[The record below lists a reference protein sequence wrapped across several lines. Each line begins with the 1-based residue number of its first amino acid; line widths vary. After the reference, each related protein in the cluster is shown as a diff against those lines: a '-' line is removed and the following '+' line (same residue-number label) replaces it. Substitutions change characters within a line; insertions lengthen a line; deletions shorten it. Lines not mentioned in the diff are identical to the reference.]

1 MNCPHCNS
9 THTTQLGRTT
19 ELGYRVFRCREC
31 KSSFNE
37 RTGTPFN
44 FLEVPTD
51 IVFQVL
57 LCRLRYKMSFR
68 DVAEF
73 FLLRGFEFTHETV
86 RDWEARFAVIF
97 ANQLRAKRKGK
108 VSDSWYVDETYIRVK
123 GKWCYLYRAIDRDG
137 NLVDSMLSEK
147 RDMEAAQVFFTEAI
161 RVAQKPPERVTTDGH
176 TAYPRAIAEVLGA
189 EVEHRVSDCL
199 TNRIEQDHRG
209 IKQRYYPMLGFG
221 AFGSAKRYCLCFD
234 EIRNYFRPRR
244 RMREFVSLSQRRD
257 LFVNRVQQLR
267 SIFQAA

>member
-9 THTTQLGRTT
+9 TKTKQLKRTT
-19 ELGYRVFRCREC
+19 ELGYSVFRCREC
-31 KSSFNE
+31 NRSFNE

-44 FLEVPTD
+44 FLEVPTE

-86 RDWEARFAVIF
+86 RDWEARFGVIF

-108 VSDSWYVDETYIRVK
+108 VGDSWYVDETYIRVK

-137 NLVDSMLSEK
+137 NLVDSLLSEK
-147 RDMEAAQVFFTEAI
+147 RNMDAAQAFFREAI
-161 RVAQKPPERVTTDGH
+161 AVVGQLPERVTTDGH
-176 TAYPRAIAEVLGA
+176 DSYPRAIAQVLGTD
-189 EVEHRVSDCL
+189 VVHRVSDCL

-221 AFGSAKRYCLCFD
+221 AFESAMRFCQASD
-234 EIRNYFRPRR
+234 EVRNFFRFRT
-244 RMREFVSLSQRRD
+244 RMGEFVSLSERRH
-257 LFVNRVQQLR
+257 LFVNRVQQLQ
-267 SIFQAA
+267 SIFQTA